1 MSDAL
6 EVARRALYEA
16 ENAQDAGQE
25 MPTAAVIALIRMRML
40 IEEIDSGVW
49 IDTRRIEALRTND
62 YSRVTITLLAPAFY
76 GGKRPW
82 QVTIG
87 PRGIYGPA
95 QGATLADALAAAERE
110 AR

>member
-1 MSDAL
+1 MDVIQQARKVAGLYPEVSAAHIALMAIVDA
-6 EVARRALYEA
+6 A
-16 ENAQDAGQE
+16 DAGH
-25 MPTAAVIALIRMRML
+25 L
-40 IEEIDSGVW
+40 

-87 PRGIYGPA
+87 SRGIYGPA

-110 AR
+110 ASRPVDGAA